1 MTKEEIKK
9 KIEELSKQRDL
20 LPVFDIE
27 RARIADRIAGLQL
40 MLTWA

>member
-9 KIEELSKQRDL
+9 KIEELSKERNS
-20 LPVFDIE
+20 LPVFDFE
-27 RARIADRIAGLQL
+27 RARIAERIAGLQL